1 MEVEE
6 LKKLLLA
13 EQQGRMK
20 AEEEKQKMEEEKRK
34 MEEEKQKLEE
44 EKQKLKE
51 EIQGSTLTEYLRL
64 CHEHLSESIS
74 VQTDKSL
81 STKGDPSNADGKL
94 RPDYLQPWK
103 DFIDTQKET
112 LKTLYSTYPASDD
125 MPRVFDSSHSIKT
138 QGEKVALRKLAS
150 EQDLQNLQYNI
161 VETPV
166 TQIVQHL
173 KSLDGA
179 SDKFGLAGGIEFYN
193 HMNPLSD
200 DRSTARGTTGRA
212 AYIPS
217 PSRFNLC
224 LHDDRG
230 PQQASHGC
238 RIQSPP

>member
-20 AEEEKQKMEEEKRK
+20 AEEEKQK

-112 LKTLYSTYPASDD
+112 LKTFYSTYPASDD
-125 MPRVFDSSHSIKT
+125 MPRVFDSRHSIKT
-138 QGEKVALRKLAS
+138 QGEK
-150 EQDLQNLQYNI
+150 NW
-161 VETPV
+161 PV
-166 TQIVQHL
+166 SKT
-173 KSLDGA
+173 
-179 SDKFGLAGGIEFYN
+179 
-193 HMNPLSD
+193 
-200 DRSTARGTTGRA
+200 
-212 AYIPS
+212 
-217 PSRFNLC
+217 
-224 LHDDRG
+224 
-230 PQQASHGC
+230 C
-238 RIQSPP
+238 RISNTILWRRR